1 MPGEDGFSGGVVSA
15 AVLLPVVE
23 WLPELELLLAF
34 EGAGAAAG
42 AAGAGEWVGAGAG
55 AGVELPW
62 LQAAPANRQSPPTSI
77 PTRIEPPLRSAFI
90 VSLPEF
96 GEPATD
102 SPRLKQLR
110 TGYGWPVRYVDIGSG
125 ANGLSARSH

>member
-42 AAGAGEWVGAGAG
+42 AEGAGDGAG
-55 AGVELPW
+55 AGVGLPW

-110 TGYGWPVRYVDIGSG
+110 AGYGWPARYVDIGSG